1 MTKRA
6 QQTNGPQKLANVTQ
20 SEKRRYSEDQLTP
33 AVQVSKLKARRH
45 KRGSLLE
52 NSIDQAS
59 VSGAP

>member
-1 MTKRA
+1 VTKRA

-45 KRGSLLE
+45 KKGSLLE
-52 NSIDQAS
+52 NSID
-59 VSGAP
+59 